1 MIATNPVG
9 IFELQIE
16 RSVCAPIEN
25 LCEEI
30 CVVLEKLCIYDFAFR
45 WRYVLWRLLERVVG
59 YNNKIHRNGIKRAVR
74 KTEEDS
80 AIIID
85 SR

>member
-1 MIATNPVG
+1 MRQWKNSVNSAFTILHSVG
-9 IFELQIE
+9 GMFYGAYL
-16 RSVCAPIEN
+16 
-25 LCEEI
+25 
-30 CVVLEKLCIYDFAFR
+30 
-45 WRYVLWRLLERVVG
+45 RVVG